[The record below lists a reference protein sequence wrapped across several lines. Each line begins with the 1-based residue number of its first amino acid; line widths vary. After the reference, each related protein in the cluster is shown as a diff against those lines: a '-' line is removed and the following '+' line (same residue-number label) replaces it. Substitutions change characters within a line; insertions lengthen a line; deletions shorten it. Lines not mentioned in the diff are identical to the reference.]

1 MTLLRSL
8 AALFLLLALTAP
20 VVAQGEEREA
30 AVPTMPPDGE
40 VALVIDVTDGDTIK
54 VERADGSV
62 ERVRYIGIDTP
73 ETVHPDEPV
82 EPWGP
87 EAAAANQ
94 RLVADQLVV
103 LERDVSDRDRFDR
116 LLRYVWVET
125 PDGWLLV
132 NDELVAL
139 GLAEVKAYEP
149 DTRYH
154 GYFLETER
162 LARVAGVGMHG
173 PPADYDGVVADP
185 PSTRRLH
192 RGCVPGGRIVDSRL
206 PPLWC
211 AAVW

>member
-20 VVAQGEEREA
+20 VGAQGEELEI
-30 AVPTMPPDGE
+30 AVPTMPPDAE
-40 VALVIDVTDGDTIK
+40 VAPVIDVTDGDTIK
-54 VERADGSV
+54 VERAEGSV

-139 GLAEVKAYEP
+139 GLAEVKAYRP
-149 DTRYH
+149 KQ
-154 GYFLETER
+154 F
-162 LARVAGVGMHG
+162 
-173 PPADYDGVVADP
+173 
-185 PSTRRLH
+185 
-192 RGCVPGGRIVDSRL
+192 
-206 PPLWC
+206 
-211 AAVW
+211 